1 VHSEC
6 DRKGCAEVKTV
17 TSLQALIGLSLFL
30 DEMKTWCDQ
39 NGEYDTEMVSVS
51 LDSVER
57 MGMCVEAIIDNVQKG
72 TPILIAN
79 RYDSV
84 YEQLKGRK

>member
-1 VHSEC
+1 M
-6 DRKGCAEVKTV
+6 
-17 TSLQALIGLSLFL
+17 TSIRALIGLGLFL

-39 NGEYDTEMVSVS
+39 NGKHGTGMVSVS

-57 MGMCVEAIIDNVQKG
+57 MGMCVEAIIDNMQKG

-79 RYDSV
+79 RYDGV
-84 YEQLKGRK
+84 YEQLKGSK